1 MPRRSRQTCRNP
13 YQVTADGRTDVPHP
27 ERLLADATWSFVHPQ
42 LPRSPAHLLDMSSR
56 AAGGLVPALR
66 RQGYDAIGVDPD
78 APEAAGYH
86 RIAFERYEATQ
97 RFDAVVAST
106 SLPPRR
112 QPRPRGCQADPRR
125 RGANTEGQS
134 PTAAGHLDAA
144 GLDRDVA
151 ATRYLDV
158 QFLMSDIDT
167 ADRLVRCSG
176 EGPDN

>member
-13 YQVTADGRTDVPHP
+13 FQVTATVGPMSPTPSDCW
-27 ERLLADATWSFVHPQ
+27 LDATWSFVHPQ
-42 LPRSPAHLLDMSSR
+42 LPRSPAHVLDMGSGG
-56 AAGGLVPALR
+56 AGGLVPALR
-66 RQGYDAIGVDPD
+66 SQGYDAIGGDRRRPRGSRIPPHRVRAIRGDTALRRRRRVHLP
-78 APEAAGYH
+78 AP
-86 RIAFERYEATQ
+86 RPQT
-97 RFDAVVAST
+97 
-106 SLPPRR
+106 
-112 QPRPRGCQADPRR
+112 RPRGCQADPRR
-125 RGANTEGQS
+125 RGANTEGQL